1 MSTSV
6 TIQVYDD
13 EPSPQPVVGVAVE
26 VYVANSSFVTS
37 GTTDSSGS
45 VNFLLPDGDY
55 DIRFYQQGLSILPRQ
70 PQRITVDHTLSSNT
84 FKVTGHVRTLPESPD
99 PKRCRISGYFV
110 GPDGRASKS
119 IRLALEPEADVVINN
134 TNIVVPRSTL
144 LFESDRHTGYMQ
156 FDLLR
161 GVNYHGYLSEVEKLL
176 GHDPPKHEIVVAD
189 VAAVALFDLLF
200 PLPVNVVFSQ
210 TSITIPLSAGPNSTV
225 TVTITFSDGSQRTKQ
240 VPWAIFNL
248 SSADN
253 GVVEALLVDGQTVML
268 SPVALGTTTV
278 TMTRTL
284 PPKFVIDTAPTFTS
298 QTLTVTVV

>member
-6 TIQVYDD
+6 TIRVQDD

-26 VYVANSSFVTS
+26 VYMAGGPFVTS

-55 DIRFYQQGLSILPRQ
+55 DVRFYQQGLSILPKQ
-70 PQRITVDHTLSSNT
+70 PQRITVDHTLASNT
-84 FKVTGHVRTLPESPD
+84 FLVTGHVRTLPESPD
-99 PKRCRISGYFV
+99 PKRCRVSGYFL
-110 GPDGRASKS
+110 GPDGRPSKS
-119 IRLALEPEADVVINN
+119 IRLALETEADVVINN

-144 LFESDRHTGYMQ
+144 LFESDRHTGYME

-176 GHDPPKHEIVVAD
+176 GHEPPKHEIVVAD
-189 VAAVALFDLLF
+189 VPAVALFDLLF
-200 PLPVNVVFSQ
+200 PLPVNAVFSQ
-210 TSITIPLSAGPNSTV
+210 TSITLPLASGSNNTV
-225 TVTITFSDGSQRTKQ
+225 TATVTFSDGSQRTKQ
-240 VPWAIFNL
+240 VPWAFFTL
-248 SSADN
+248 SAADN
-253 GVVEALLVDGQTVML
+253 SILQALLVDGRVVSL
-268 SPVALGTTTV
+268 APLAVGTTTV

-284 PPKFVIDTAPTFTS
+284 QPCFVIDAPPAFTS